1 MLQFAILQKQE
12 RLVAY
17 ILEEHRFL
25 APASRMMKEV
35 DKRVRLA
42 SLPQDNVEDE
52 TATLRLALIHGTQDI
67 F

>member
-1 MLQFAILQKQE
+1 M
-12 RLVAY
+12 AY